1 MGKCREFAKKL
12 LFGPKADSESYI
24 RSLRRKGMRI
34 GDGTVIY
41 EPRSVLLDE
50 TRPWMIEIG
59 RNVQITHGVVM
70 LTHGYDWSV
79 LKGVYGEV
87 LGSAGKVTIGDNV
100 FIGVNT
106 VILKGVSVGSNVII
120 GAGSLVNRDI
130 PTDCVAAGNP
140 ARVIMTLDQY
150 REKRRAAQDREARE
164 LAAEYRK
171 VYGKAP
177 GEAELSEFFW
187 LFSDDPRGLPWCWEE
202 KLRLCGNRER
212 SAQALSRNEKRYG
225 SMGEFLDR
233 C

>member
-1 MGKCREFAKKL
+1 M
-12 LFGPKADSESYI
+12 
-24 RSLRRKGMRI
+24 
-34 GDGTVIY
+34 
-41 EPRSVLLDE
+41 
-50 TRPWMIEIG
+50 
-59 RNVQITHGVVM
+59 
-70 LTHGYDWSV
+70 
-79 LKGVYGEV
+79 
-87 LGSAGKVTIGDNV
+87 
-100 FIGVNT
+100 
-106 VILKGVSVGSNVII
+106 
-120 GAGSLVNRDI
+120 NRDI

-150 REKRRAAQDREARE
+150 REKRRAAQEREARE

-187 LFSDDPRGLPWCWEE
+187 LFSDDPQGLPRCWEE